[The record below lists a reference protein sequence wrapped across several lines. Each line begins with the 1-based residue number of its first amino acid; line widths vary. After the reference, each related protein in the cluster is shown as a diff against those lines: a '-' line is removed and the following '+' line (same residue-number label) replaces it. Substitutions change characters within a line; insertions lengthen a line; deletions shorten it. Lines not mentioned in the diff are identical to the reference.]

1 MSEETNF
8 NLAAGFLKAALTE
21 LKKGEHDQLSS
32 SGVDTI
38 EERILSLIESCYNIK
53 KRWESDD

>member
-1 MSEETNF
+1 MYEETNF

-32 SGVDTI
+32 VGTNTI
-38 EERILSLIESCYNIK
+38 EETILGLIESCYNLK
-53 KRWESDD
+53 KRWESEE